1 MNNYKIINDGRTL
14 KALKN
19 RGFFTSYDKQF
30 KYIDGD
36 YEFLKTSII
45 YKNKT
50 FKIKYFDGC
59 FCPFVIE
66 LI

>member
-1 MNNYKIINDGRTL
+1 MNDYKIIDDGRTL

-36 YEFLKTSII
+36 YKLLKTSII